1 MSKKLVIL
9 RNERSTYEV
18 HIEAGD
24 PPQRFVGGQSLDLER
39 LKTELYQHGCPDAL
53 VSQALGDVQS
63 KGSSTISL

>member
-9 RNERSTYEV
+9 RNERFTYEV

-39 LKTELYQHGCPDAL
+39 LKTELFQHGCPDAT
-53 VSQALGDVQS
+53 VSKALGDVQNT
-63 KGSSTISL
+63 GYTTVSL